1 MKTVCTQEAG
11 IVMIPAIPT
20 ESTSMANMK
29 EVNKAIKAAY
39 PDLKVELVRGDCYAY
54 FAHAD
59 DTYEVFPPIMSHP
72 PVTPTDAMIR
82 MALDTISIEIK
93 EQKAHEQQASGVCS
107 GIEGSGCVLGA
118 SDDCVRG
125 SCGSADPNP
134 VESGPESLKEGDR
147 IATLL
152 GGHRVVYVITGDAE
166 IGKPTPARIERWV
179 NLTCLS
185 LDLVIDESGDTCG
198 LLERSIG
205 KAAESIKTGKQLVID
220 EMIAGGRVLLI
231 GPGHRGSSK
240 TGALR
245 DYQRGMFDQALR
257 EASDSIRSTHAAQSR
272 GQKRWN
278 RRTMG
283 YRNGY

>member
-1 MKTVCTQEAG
+1 
-11 IVMIPAIPT
+11 
-20 ESTSMANMK
+20 MANMK

-134 VESGPESLKEGDR
+134 VEPVPESLKEGDR
-147 IATLL
+147 VSALL
-152 GGHRVVYVITGDAE
+152 AGHRVVYVITGDAE
-166 IGKPTPARIERWV
+166 AGKPTPARIERWV
-179 NLTCLS
+179 NLACLS
-185 LDLVIDESGDTCG
+185 LDLCVIDELSDVCG
-198 LLERSIG
+198 GLERSF
-205 KAAESIKTGKQLVID
+205 AAASESIKTGKELIID
-220 EMIAGGRVLLI
+220 EMTASGRALLI
-231 GPGHRGSSK
+231 GLGHRGSSK

-245 DYQRGMFDQALR
+245 DYQQGLFDQALR

>member
-1 MKTVCTQEAG
+1 
-11 IVMIPAIPT
+11 
-20 ESTSMANMK
+20 MANMK

-39 PDLKVELVRGDCYAY
+39 PDLKVELVRGDGYAY

-59 DTYEVFPPIMSHP
+59 DSYKEFPSIMSHP

-82 MALDTISIEIK
+82 MALDTISTEIK
-93 EQKAHEQQASGVCS
+93 EQEAYEQETSGVRAS
-107 GIEGSGCVLGA
+107 VEGSGCVLGA

-125 SCGSADPNP
+125 SCDGSDPRP

-152 GGHRVVYVITGDAE
+152 GGHWVVYVIAGDAQA
-166 IGKPTPARIERWV
+166 GMPTPARIERWV

-185 LDLVIDESGDTCG
+185 LDLCVIDESGDVCG

-205 KAAESIKTGKQLVID
+205 EAAESIKTGKQLVID
-220 EMIAGGRVLLI
+220 EMIGSGRVLLI

-245 DYQRGMFDQALR
+245 DYQQGLIKQAFREVPDSLRG
-257 EASDSIRSTHAAQSR
+257 THTAQSR